1 MTDKMYEWCVCVFK
15 EGTIQNLQKF
25 LLWNLFLLHPVD
37 SEMVWTNFTIRN
49 KPMTSVQMKLLV
61 LSLLLFCYRGR
72 SCFCCFCIHSMLSY
86 VSVVFMKHHIN
97 KIAQDTKLVFGS
109 EEAEVGF
116 DKVPKAL
123 YCWEF
128 CITLG

>member
-1 MTDKMYEWCVCVFK
+1 
-15 EGTIQNLQKF
+15 
-25 LLWNLFLLHPVD
+25 
-37 SEMVWTNFTIRN
+37 
-49 KPMTSVQMKLLV
+49 MTSVQIKLLV

-86 VSVVFMKHHIN
+86 VSVIFMKHQH
-97 KIAQDTKLVFGS
+97 KQDSQDTKLVFGS

-123 YCWEF
+123 YC
-128 CITLG
+128 